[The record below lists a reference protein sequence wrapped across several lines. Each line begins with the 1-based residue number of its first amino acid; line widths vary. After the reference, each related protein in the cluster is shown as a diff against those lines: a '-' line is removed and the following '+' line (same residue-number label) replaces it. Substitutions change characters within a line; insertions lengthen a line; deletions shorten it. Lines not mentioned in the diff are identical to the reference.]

1 MLEGILLKTADMIS
15 ELFMND
21 VFVAAISVFVAVN
34 LLWYTGY
41 LLYTNATLFTIE
53 DRNGNIKEYGIRG
66 LNQSYRGR

>member
-1 MLEGILLKTADMIS
+1 MLEGILLKTADMIY

-21 VFVAAISVFVAVN
+21 VFVAAIGMFVAVN

-53 DRNGNIKEYGIRG
+53 RENGTINEYG
-66 LNQSYRGR
+66 LRGRRK